1 MNKKDRVLTTK
12 YFKIRKVG
20 GLVVAEDDVGNVVY
34 IGKDASAVIQKCI
47 DDLENDETPQV
58 LNSQHVEK

>member
-1 MNKKDRVLTTK
+1 MNKKDRVLTSK

-20 GLVVAEDDVGNVVY
+20 GLVVAEDDMGNVVY

-47 DDLENDETPQV
+47 DDLGDG
-58 LNSQHVEK
+58 